1 MPPLEKNHGE
11 VCPSLVKL
19 WEETL
24 NRDLSPQ
31 QRLSFVK
38 MLRER
43 KHAFADIMGEKTDGC
58 PLFEASWDIPE
69 DTHPLNQRQYP
80 LKKEGEAA
88 ASLEFEKMEK
98 NRVIFRQESDWRQPI
113 LLVRKPDGRWRTVI
127 DFRRLN
133 KLIKPISIPI
143 PRIQDTLEALDANSF
158 FSTFNMNDGFHQIRL
173 GETSK
178 HQTAFI
184 HKGIHY

>member
-1 MPPLEKNHGE
+1 MEKNHGE

-43 KHAFADIMGEKTDGC
+43 KHAFVDSMGEQTDRC
-58 PLFEASWDIPE
+58 PLFEASWNIPE
-69 DTHPLNQRQYP
+69 DTHPLNQRQYT

-88 ASLEFEKMEK
+88 ASLDFEKMEK
-98 NRVIFRQESDWRQPI
+98 NRVIFCQESDWRQPI
-113 LLVRKPDGRWRTVI
+113 LLVRKPDGRWRTVT
-127 DFRRLN
+127 
-133 KLIKPISIPI
+133 ISG
-143 PRIQDTLEALDANSF
+143 L
-158 FSTFNMNDGFHQIRL
+158 
-173 GETSK
+173 
-178 HQTAFI
+178 
-184 HKGIHY
+184 